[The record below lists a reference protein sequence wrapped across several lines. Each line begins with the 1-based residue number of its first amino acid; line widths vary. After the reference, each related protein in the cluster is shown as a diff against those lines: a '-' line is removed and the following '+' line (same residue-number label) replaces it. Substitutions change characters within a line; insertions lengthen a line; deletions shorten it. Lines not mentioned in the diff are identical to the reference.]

1 LTSNLIENGFL
12 MDVIFELMK
21 MNKVKLWV
29 LFGLLVNSQ
38 FQGICSVPSDK
49 VVHVEESILPAE
61 QPKNEAGQGRSI
73 SPESLELYGEILHM
87 DSVLFNAFNAQ
98 DLEQMKNTFSTD
110 LEFYHDKGG
119 LTDYNQT
126 IANFKSLFEKNLTT
140 GLRRDLNISSVEVY
154 SIKDFGALEVGMH
167 KFCHVE
173 NGKEDCGT
181 FKFIHLWHKT
191 DGVWRLTRVISYDH

>member
-1 LTSNLIENGFL
+1 MMLTENSFL
-12 MDVIFELMK
+12 TDVIFELMK

-49 VVHVEESILPAE
+49 VVHVEESILSE
-61 QPKNEAGQGRSI
+61 KQPRDEVGPDRSVSSD
-73 SPESLELYGEILHM
+73 SPELYREILHM

-140 GLRRDLNISSVEVY
+140 GLRRDLEISSVEVY

-181 FKFIHLWHKT
+181 FKFIHIWHRT
-191 DGVWRLTRVISYDH
+191 DGQWKLTRVISYDH

>member
-1 LTSNLIENGFL
+1 

-49 VVHVEESILPAE
+49 VVHVEESILSE
-61 QPKNEAGQGRSI
+61 KQPRDEVVPDRSVSSD
-73 SPESLELYGEILHM
+73 SPELYREILHM

>member
-1 LTSNLIENGFL
+1 MTNNLIENGFL

-126 IANFKSLFEKNLTT
+126 IANFKSLFEKNLKA
-140 GLRRDLNISSVEVY
+140 GLRRDLEISSVEVY
-154 SIKDFGALEVGMH
+154 SIRILVHWKLVCINFVMLKMV
-167 KFCHVE
+167 KRIVVPLSL
-173 NGKEDCGT
+173 
-181 FKFIHLWHKT
+181 FISGIRQMVYGDLP
-191 DGVWRLTRVISYDH
+191 G

>member
-1 LTSNLIENGFL
+1 
-12 MDVIFELMK
+12 MK